1 MIGDIGIFARTRS
14 IAPVVSGQGGGG
26 GGGGFE
32 AGVLLSLELI
42 TLSILPF
49 VRVVSGRIRAAY
61 YH

>member
-14 IAPVVSGQGGGG
+14 IAPVVSGL